1 MLFGACSKEHVA
13 TTGERP
19 IRVRCG
25 TWRFGGTV
33 AGMGGAPGSPKIRA
47 AAGWLSLAL
56 ACARAGE
63 PARIEA
69 PPTEGEP
76 ARTEAPLEG
85 KKEIVEPVG
94 VDPSLLVSAELAP
107 GDVEA
112 KCHAPS
118 YLARCLQARAH
129 PQVRFTWTLVFDEY
143 WTDER
148 GDQVAYT
155 EAEKLARRR
164 RVMER
169 LQADGAR
176 EIHTYSS
183 LWSVLVVATHPQVR
197 GAMALPEVSMVSVS
211 CADDDREFC
220 DCGRLRVE
228 QCRAHAFCGEVL
240 GYPNCREPLTLAGCT
255 RAEVC
260 TDSMGRA
267 RDPRGVM
274 WQFRSGC
281 YPDQPGWKPLGSAID
296 MVTGEPRCPGG

>member
-1 MLFGACSKEHVA
+1 MSTERRVA
-13 TTGERP
+13 
-19 IRVRCG
+19 V
-25 TWRFGGTV
+25 
-33 AGMGGAPGSPKIRA
+33 
-47 AAGWLSLAL
+47 GWLGLVL

-63 PARIEA
+63 PARTEA
-69 PPTEGEP
+69 PPTG
-76 ARTEAPLEG
+76 ARLEG
-85 KKEIVEPVG
+85 KTEIVEPVG

-148 GDQVAYT
+148 GDHVAYT
-155 EAEKLARRR
+155 EAEKLARRQ
-164 RVMER
+164 RVIDR

-197 GAMALPEVSMVSVS
+197 GAMALPEVDMVEVS

-228 QCRAHAFCGEVL
+228 QCRAHAFCGEVH
-240 GYPNCREPLTLAGCT
+240 GYPNCREPLILAGCT
-255 RAEVC
+255 RAELC
-260 TDSMGRA
+260 TDSMSRA

-281 YPDQPGWKPLGSAID
+281 FPDQPGWEPLGSAID

>member
-1 MLFGACSKEHVA
+1 
-13 TTGERP
+13 
-19 IRVRCG
+19 
-25 TWRFGGTV
+25 
-33 AGMGGAPGSPKIRA
+33 MGRASGSTEIRA

-63 PARIEA
+63 PARTEA
-69 PPTEGEP
+69 PPTETLTTAASPEE
-76 ARTEAPLEG
+76 RM
-85 KKEIVEPVG
+85 EIVEPVG

-107 GDVEA
+107 GNVEA
-112 KCHAPS
+112 KCHAPH

-129 PQVRFTWTLVFDEY
+129 PQVRFTWILVFDEY

-155 EAEKLARRR
+155 EAEKLARRQ
-164 RVMER
+164 RVIDR

-176 EIHTYSS
+176 EIHTYSW

-197 GAMALPEVSMVSVS
+197 GAMALPEVDMVSVS

-220 DCGRLRVE
+220 DCSRLRVD
-228 QCRAHAFCGEVL
+228 QCRAHAFCGEVH

-255 RAEVC
+255 RAELC
-260 TDSMGRA
+260 TDSMSRA